1 MIIIENFLNK
11 KVTVVVVVI
20 SELLSTASNIEFII
34 ASTNPT
40 SICTSACSCSW
51 SWLLLLLLLSVSKLS
66 TESNIELILLVLYP
80 PN

>member
-11 KVTVVVVVI
+11 KVAVAVI

-34 ASTNPT
+34 ASTT
-40 SICTSACSCSW
+40 SICTSACSCAW